1 MSVTKDK
8 QLQVFENFLKC
19 IFEQFMSQINITIG
33 ILISFELNNNEIIN
47 YYQNEWNKAKAA

>member
-1 MSVTKDK
+1 
-8 QLQVFENFLKC
+8 
-19 IFEQFMSQINITIG
+19 MSQINITIG